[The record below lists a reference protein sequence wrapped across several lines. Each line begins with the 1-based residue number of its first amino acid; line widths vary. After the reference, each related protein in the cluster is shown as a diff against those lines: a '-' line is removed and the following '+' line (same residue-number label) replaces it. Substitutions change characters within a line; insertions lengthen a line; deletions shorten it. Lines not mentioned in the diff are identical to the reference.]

1 MLTSLKTSICCFKN
15 GILPSI
21 HCIIWQKYQLICFK
35 HVYFVFG
42 TSNSCNNKIGRTLHS
57 QQTDAI
63 TQIQFARDYG
73 ESNVLKHIYQIIIRF
88 LMSITVIYYGIIK
101 DIFIYFKFVCRT
113 NQLMTGH
120 GRIMHRIEEKKQCLK
135 QRTNHAISNT

>member
-21 HCIIWQKYQLICFK
+21 HCIIWQEYQLIGFK

-42 TSNSCNNKIGRTLHS
+42 TSNSCNNNIGRTLHS

-63 TQIQFARDYG
+63 TLIWFAHDYG
-73 ESNVLKHIYQIIIRF
+73 ESNVLKHIY
-88 LMSITVIYYGIIK
+88 
-101 DIFIYFKFVCRT
+101 
-113 NQLMTGH
+113 
-120 GRIMHRIEEKKQCLK
+120 
-135 QRTNHAISNT
+135 